1 MSALVRLRRWQ
12 RRLVAAGL
20 ILAALCGVLA
30 ALAVALAA
38 SRPGWWRPLAPGD
51 PAALVRARAV
61 ENGTVTLLTQA
72 RGDEPWTARLADA
85 DAAAWLACR
94 LPEWAISQGRLGAW
108 PPELAQV
115 QVLFEE
121 GTVLVSVEVRLRD
134 GGRRVL
140 SARLRPTVDRA
151 GTLWLTAS
159 SVGVGRLR
167 LPAGLM
173 LAEGPEGAPGRWLRP
188 DGPLADGLPAGVRG
202 RDIARVLLGESPLAR
217 APALRL
223 ADGRRVRVLGVRV
236 VPGFLELTCRT
247 EPGARGGR

>member
-1 MSALVRLRRWQ
+1 MRLRRWR

-30 ALAVALAA
+30 VCAVWLAS
-38 SRPGWWRPLAPGD
+38 SRPGWWRPPGRD
-51 PAALVRARAV
+51 DAATLVRARAV

-72 RGDEPWTARLADA
+72 RGDEAWTVRLADA

-94 LPEWAISQGRLGAW
+94 LSEWATSQAGLAAW
-108 PPELAQV
+108 PAELLQV
-115 QVLFEE
+115 QVRFEDA
-121 GTVLVSVEVRLRD
+121 TVLVGGEVRLRE
-134 GGRRVL
+134 GETRVF
-140 SARLRPTVDRA
+140 SARLRPRVDA
-151 GTLWLTAS
+151 GGSLWLVAT

-173 LAEGPEGAPGRWLRP
+173 LAEGPEGTPGRWLRP
-188 DGPLADGLPAGVRG
+188 ERGLPDGLLRGVSG
-202 RDIARVLLGESPLAR
+202 REVARVLLGEMPVAK

-236 VPGFLELTCRT
+236 VPGFLELTFRT
-247 EPGARGGR
+247 EGVGRAKR

>member
-1 MSALVRLRRWQ
+1 MRLRRWR

-20 ILAALCGVLA
+20 ALAALCGAGA
-30 ALAVALAA
+30 ASAVGLAA
-38 SRPGWWRPLAPGD
+38 SRPGWWREISPNDPG
-51 PAALVRARAV
+51 ALLRARAV

-72 RGDEPWTARLADA
+72 RGNEAWTVRLADT

-94 LPEWAISQGRLGAW
+94 LSEWATSQGRLAAW
-108 PPELAQV
+108 PAELSQV
-115 QVLFEE
+115 QVLFED
-121 GTVLVSVEVRLRD
+121 GAVLVSAEVRLRE
-134 GGRRVL
+134 GGTRVF
-140 SARLRPTVDRA
+140 SARLRPTVDAA
-151 GTLWLTAS
+151 GALWLRAS

-188 DGPLADGLPAGVRG
+188 DRALADGLPGGVSG
-202 RDIARVLLGESPLAR
+202 RDVTRVLLGDVPLAR
-217 APALRL
+217 LPALRL

-247 EPGARGGR
+247 EPTPRGGRAAR